1 MFTLRAYRICVLP
14 PHTCTDGMAAW
25 MIYSSYFLRVQ
36 ICIVVIWGVFVL
48 WYDEVYELY
57 HAVLS
62 NG

>member
-1 MFTLRAYRICVLP
+1 
-14 PHTCTDGMAAW
+14 MAAW